1 MADVLLAYYRTPKNL
16 HVGFIEFQQDDKR
29 ACVPLEDIEF
39 HKMISQLSKILKL
52 RENDRCVMRRLE
64 HPNLND
70 FVLDDQFT
78 QLIRTDPLAAIRMME
93 FKTEPV
99 DLNKIKKFEP
109 SPALVAAYDSLADTF
124 GDLVYAK
131 RDDNKVECPLCG
143 DWADLFDGDG
153 GCRIECNNCGSPRV
167 TAAEDVSE
175 KWVGVRTEDLLRD
188 GAVEFFLPRAWHKNG
203 NWITREELEAKY
215 ETFLKESEDVRSSKG

>member
-1 MADVLLAYYRTPKNL
+1 MADVILAYRRDGDVYNGQILRGTIPITSIVNM
-16 HVGFIEFQQDDKR
+16 
-29 ACVPLEDIEF
+29 PF
-39 HKMISQLSKILKL
+39 HKMISALSKDL
-52 RENDRCVMRRLE
+52 RTDEKDRCVFRRLE
-64 HPNLND
+64 HPDLSD

-78 QLIRTDPLAAIRMME
+78 QLIRTDPLTAIRVME

-99 DLNKIKKFEP
+99 DLNKIKKFEV
-109 SPALVAAYDSLADTF
+109 PAMALPAAYDSLADTF

-153 GCRIECNNCGSPRV
+153 GCHIECNNCGSPRV
-167 TAAEDVSE
+167 TAAEDMSE

-203 NWITREELEAKY
+203 NWVTRGELETKY
-215 ETFLKESEDVRSSKG
+215 EAFLKESEDVRSSKG